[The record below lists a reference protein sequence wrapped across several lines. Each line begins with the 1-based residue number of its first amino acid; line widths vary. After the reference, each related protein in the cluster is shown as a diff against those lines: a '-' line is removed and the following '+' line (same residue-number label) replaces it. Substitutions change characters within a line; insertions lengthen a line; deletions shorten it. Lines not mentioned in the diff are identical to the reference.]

1 MKICILTQPLYTNY
15 GGILQNYALQFI
27 LKSMGHEVWTENRTL
42 DKLSIGARIRRISWF
57 RRLMKKS
64 KYPAPSLY
72 YRKIIGQHTK
82 IFIDKYITLTRPVNS
97 STMRDIFQTYDFDA
111 YIVGSDQV
119 WRPTYSPCIT
129 NYFLDFTCDDNVK
142 RIAYAASFGTS
153 DWEFSKEERIIC
165 RKLLEKFDAVSVRE
179 DSAVELCAKYF
190 SVKAEQVLDPTMLL
204 EKEDYM
210 HLLDDNLSNVIDL
223 GLMVYFLDYT
233 EKKQQMVV
241 DIMRRTKLKVVK
253 INPPLPRESFFDVGP
268 KGVSNCIFPPVT
280 KWIEGFYKSI
290 FVITDSFHGTVFSI
304 IFNKPFIVIAN
315 KERGNDRFYSL
326 LKLFNLESRLIEKEN
341 QNWEEIL
348 DAPISWKSI
357 NEKRALLKKY
367 SICFLKNSLSC

>member
-27 LKSMGHEVWTENRTL
+27 LKSMGHEVWTENRAL
-42 DKLSIGARIRRISWF
+42 DKLSIWARIRRISWF

-72 YRKIIGQHTK
+72 YRKIIGQYTK
-82 IFIDKYITLTRPVNS
+82 IFIDKYITLTRPVIS
-97 STMRDIFQTYDFDA
+97 STIRDVFQAYDFDA

-129 NYFLDFTCDDNVK
+129 NYFLDFTGDDNIK

-153 DWEFSKEERIIC
+153 DWEFSKEERTIC
-165 RKLLEKFDAVSVRE
+165 GKLLEKFDAISVRE
-179 DSAVELCAKYF
+179 DSAVELCEKYF

-204 EKEDYM
+204 EKEDYI
-210 HLLDDNLSNVIDL
+210 HLLGDASSHVRNSC
-223 GLMVYFLDYT
+223 LMVYFLDYT
-233 EKKQQMVV
+233 KKKQQMVV
-241 DIMRRTKLKVVK
+241 DIMDKTKFGMFE
-253 INPPLPRESFFDVGP
+253 IDPPFPRESFFDVGP
-268 KGVSNCIFPPVT
+268 KGISNCVFPPVT
-280 KWIEGFYKSI
+280 KWIEGFYKSS

-304 IFNKPFIVIAN
+304 IFNKPFIVVAN

-326 LKLFNLESRLIEKEN
+326 LKLFDLENRLIEKEN
-341 QNWEEIL
+341 QNWRDIL
-348 DAPISWKSI
+348 DTPISWKGI
-357 NEKRALLKKY
+357 NEKRSLLKKY